1 MEALGTTLGECIVL
15 EAVCVHHLC
24 LLHVFANTDEG
35 TQTRTR
41 STHSVHINPETHI
54 PRLIPLQLRPIRA
67 RVKGSLRG
75 GGEGPPCSG
84 ALHPASPLLIGMP
97 TQSVREKRGLR
108 EKHKDNDG

>member
-41 STHSVHINPETHI
+41 STHSVHINPQTHI

-75 GGEGPPCSG
+75 GGRTAVFGCSTSRITSSHWY
-84 ALHPASPLLIGMP
+84 AD
-97 TQSVREKRGLR
+97 TECERETGTKG
-108 EKHKDNDG
+108 ET

>member
-41 STHSVHINPETHI
+41 STHSVHINPQTHI

-75 GGEGPPCSG
+75 GGKDRR
-84 ALHPASPLLIGMP
+84 
-97 TQSVREKRGLR
+97 VRVLYIPHHLFSLVCRHR
-108 EKHKDNDG
+108 V